1 MKITLLA
8 FGAAKE
14 ILQNRTMELELAEH
28 ATTADLKTALHARY
42 PALQQLAV
50 YRIAINGEYS
60 AETAVLHNGDEVAII
75 PPVSGG

>member
-8 FGAAKE
+8 FGIVKE
-14 ILQNRTMELELAEH
+14 ILQNRTMELELPEQ
-28 ATTADLKTALHARY
+28 ATTADLKTLLHSQY

-50 YRIAINGEYS
+50 YRIAINDEYS
-60 AETAVLHNGDEVAII
+60 AENTVLQNGDEVAII